1 MPSSRRIF
9 VFVAQR
15 NEREALALAVMDLI
29 STGHRR
35 ISRKLDLVRLKVLGA
50 VADRAPVR
58 PGEIAA
64 ELGLTASAVSRHLAA
79 LEDAGQVEL
88 SVDPA
93 DGRTFLVITTATGRE
108 FLQSATDAGT
118 AVFTRVTADWTD
130 EQVTAAL
137 RSVELLNATWA
148 EHHAGSDNPPPKR
161 STRRSTR

>member
-1 MPSSRRIF
+1 
-9 VFVAQR
+9 
-15 NEREALALAVMDLI
+15 LALAVMELI

-35 ISRKLDLVRLKVLGA
+35 ISRKLDLVRLQVLGT
-50 VADRAPVR
+50 VAHRAPVR

-93 DGRTFLVITTATGRE
+93 DGRTFLVITTAAGRE
-108 FLQSATDAGT
+108 FLQRATDAGT
-118 AVFTRVTADWTD
+118 AVFTQVIAHWTD

-137 RSVELLNATWA
+137 RSVELLNTTWA
-148 EHHAGSDNPPPKR
+148 EHHAAHDNPRPKR